1 VRSPHANNILSSDL
15 SLTSCLVYSALDST
29 SEHAVNSALD
39 QIIRSQNISVILIAH
54 RLATLARAERIVVLE
69 NGKITEDG
77 RYSEL
82 ARRPGGRFRTLM
94 AAQLALEKTRTSDD
108 DEPAT
113 ESKKVEPV
121 A

>member
-1 VRSPHANNILSSDL
+1 
-15 SLTSCLVYSALDST
+15 
-29 SEHAVNSALD
+29 
-39 QIIRSQNISVILIAH
+39 VILIAH

-94 AAQLALEKTRTSDD
+94 AAQLALEKNRSRD
-108 DEPAT
+108 DEDEQVVTAKPST
-113 ESKKVEPV
+113 GTIEDPKVNQ